1 MRSFITAVSFCA
13 ALAMPFGSFAQ
24 EQDATHHHYK
34 LVDTGTLGG
43 PNSNFSGPGLPILNN
58 RGTFATFTNTSTP
71 NPNAGCFLAFNSPD
85 CFVEHAAVWHNGTLI
100 DLGVLPGG
108 ANSQTT
114 SLSPSGLIAGF
125 SENGL
130 IDPLIGQQEIVG
142 VLFAGRKTINL
153 GTFPGGTESLATNV
167 NSRGQVMTRFRFM
180 MARHYHHFGTARTSP
195 K

>member
-43 PNSNFSGPGLPILNN
+43 PNNNFSGPGLPILNN

-114 SLSPSGLIAGF
+114 SLKRAYRRVFRERPHRSADRPAGNCWGAF
-125 SENGL
+125 CG
-130 IDPLIGQQEIVG
+130 P
-142 VLFAGRKTINL
+142 
-153 GTFPGGTESLATNV
+153 
-167 NSRGQVMTRFRFM
+167 
-180 MARHYHHFGTARTSP
+180 
-195 K
+195 